1 MYGQS
6 LGDFEYD
13 GCVLGNLIFS
23 DPNGTFKIR
32 RRFHNLSGGSITVN
46 ELGIGAA
53 SGYYPNRWNAKLI
66 ARDVLGTGVAVA
78 NNEIL
83 EVTYT
88 PQITV

>member
-1 MYGQS
+1 
-6 LGDFEYD
+6 
-13 GCVLGNLIFS
+13 
-23 DPNGTFKIR
+23 
-32 RRFHNLSGGSITVN
+32 VN